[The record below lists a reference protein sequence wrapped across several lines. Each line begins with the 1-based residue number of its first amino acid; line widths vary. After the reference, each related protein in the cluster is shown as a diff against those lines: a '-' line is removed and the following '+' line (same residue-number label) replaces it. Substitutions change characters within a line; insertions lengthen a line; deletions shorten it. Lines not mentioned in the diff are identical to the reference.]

1 MNGTKMARK
10 WHERKKLQVRNTKV
24 TLIGALPLIKGI
36 IIHQL
41 PSDIQTE
48 DNLNPDHK
56 EDSY

>member
-24 TLIGALPLIKGI
+24 TLIGTLPLIKGI

-41 PSDIQTE
+41 PSDIQTK
-48 DNLNPDHK
+48 DDLSHNYK